1 MIRKPFVLLS
11 AIAAL
16 SAGPMAVAHAGA
28 MSTTWDKLVEVPSKT
43 MQAVYL
49 LPGADF
55 RGYTKIML
63 DPTEVDFV
71 KGWVRQTNENFG
83 FAYGRTDDQDAKDI
97 AKEVRKGFDKVFA
110 EAFTKAGWQVVTE
123 PAPDVLR
130 LSTAV
135 FNLSISAPSSVT
147 MSAGASVR
155 TVDAGQASVLIEAR
169 DSESGQVLG
178 RALDVRTAGVAD
190 NYMARTPSGNYAD
203 FKSLFDRWAQTS
215 VKGLAELKAISPVD
229 EAGKPAATAAPAKP
243 PAS

>member
-1 MIRKPFVLLS
+1 
-11 AIAAL
+11 
-16 SAGPMAVAHAGA
+16 
-28 MSTTWDKLVEVPSKT
+28 

-71 KGWVRQTNENFG
+71 KGWVKETNQNFG

-147 MSAGASVR
+147 MSPGCLGADGERRPGFGADRGAGFGVR
-155 TVDAGQASVLIEAR
+155 PGAG
-169 DSESGQVLG
+169 
-178 RALDVRTAGVAD
+178 
-190 NYMARTPSGNYAD
+190 PSPRCAHRRRHRQLHGPHTQ
-203 FKSLFDRWAQTS
+203 R
-215 VKGLAELKAISPVD
+215 ELR
-229 EAGKPAATAAPAKP
+229 
-243 PAS
+243 

>member
-1 MIRKPFVLLS
+1 MIRKPFALLS

-16 SAGPMAVAHAGA
+16 SVGPMAIAHAGS
-28 MSTTWDKLVEVPSKT
+28 MSTTWDNLVQVPAKNL
-43 MQAVYL
+43 QAVYL

-71 KGWVRQTNENFG
+71 KGWVKQVNQNFG

-97 AKEVRKGFDKVFA
+97 AKEVRKGFDKVFT
-110 EAFTKAGWQVVTE
+110 EAFTKAGWQVVAQ
-123 PAPDVLR
+123 PGPDVLR

-147 MSAGASVR
+147 MSPGASVR

-178 RALDVRTAGVAD
+178 RALDVRTAGVTD

-203 FKSLFDRWAQTS
+203 FHALFDRWANTS
-215 VKGLAELKAISPVD
+215 IKGLAQLKAVSPVD
-229 EAGKPAATAAPAKP
+229 ETGKPATSPAP
-243 PAS
+243 